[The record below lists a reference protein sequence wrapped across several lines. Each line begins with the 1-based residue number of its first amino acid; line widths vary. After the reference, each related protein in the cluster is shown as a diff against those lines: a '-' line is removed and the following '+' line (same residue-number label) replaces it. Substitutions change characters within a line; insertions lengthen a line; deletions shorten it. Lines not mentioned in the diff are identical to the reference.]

1 MVNYDG
7 VLLIFKGLSN
17 FRCFSANKRTNLFT
31 FIPKLLNLINQG
43 DIIRLDEYVTN
54 FGVILLVKNDIL
66 KFHLYFNDNYYPS
79 KIHILYNKN

>member
-17 FRCFSANKRTNLFT
+17 FRCFSANKRTKIHFFT
-31 FIPKLLNLINQG
+31 FIPKLLNLIDQG

-54 FGVILLVKNDIL
+54 FGVILQVKNDIL
-66 KFHLYFNDNYYPS
+66 KFHLYFNDN
-79 KIHILYNKN
+79 